1 MTDVSLN
8 ATTRTNLL
16 DLQRT
21 ADLRLR
27 TTDRIS
33 TGREVNRVTD
43 DPVLFFQA
51 FAVSKRVTDL
61 FDLKKGTGQAISA
74 VESALAGTD
83 AIEDL
88 TDQLRGLAIS
98 ARNATDE
105 QRQDFAAQ
113 FDVLRNQIDALAAD
127 VSYGGVSLLDNPAGS
142 ITQLTGDI
150 SQGSINVSGQ
160 SSDVSALGISSAI
173 SSYNDF
179 ATDADIDAALAG
191 IGGAV
196 TTLRTQAAG
205 FGYNVAA
212 LTIAEDFNQSLTQ
225 TLQAGNDKLIN
236 ADLDQEAAN
245 LLSIRIRDQLWQ
257 EGLRVAQQS
266 EPAVFQ
272 LLSGVSG

>member
-1 MTDVSLN
+1 MTDVSLS

-16 DLQRT
+16 DLQRS

-43 DPVLFFQA
+43 DPVRFFQA

-105 QRQDFAAQ
+105 QRQDIAAQ

-150 SQGSINVSGQ
+150 SQGSITVSGQ
-160 SSDVSALGISSAI
+160 SSNVSALGIGSAI

-196 TTLRTQAAG
+196 TTLRTQAAS

-212 LTIAEDFNQSLTQ
+212 LTIAENFNQSLTQ

-245 LLSIRIRDQLWQ
+245 LLSIRIRDQLRQ

-266 EPAVFQ
+266 ESAVFQ

>member
-1 MTDVSLN
+1 M
-8 ATTRTNLL
+8 L
-16 DLQRT
+16 DLQRS

-43 DPVLFFQA
+43 DPVRFFQA

-105 QRQDFAAQ
+105 QRQDIAAQ

-160 SSDVSALGISSAI
+160 SSDVSALGIGSAI

-225 TLQAGNDKLIN
+225 TLQAGNDILIN
-236 ADLDQEAAN
+236 ADVDQEAAN
-245 LLSIRIRDQLWQ
+245 LLSSRIRDQLRQ

-266 EPAVFQ
+266 ESAVFQ

>member
-1 MTDVSLN
+1 MTDVSLS

-16 DLQRT
+16 DLQRS

-43 DPVLFFQA
+43 DPVRFFQA

-74 VESALAGTD
+74 IESALAGTD

-105 QRQDFAAQ
+105 QRRDIAAQ

-127 VSYGGVSLLDNPAGS
+127 ISYGGVSLLDNPAGS

-150 SQGSINVSGQ
+150 NQGSITVSGQ
-160 SSDVSALGISSAI
+160 SSDISALGIGSAI

-179 ATDADIDAALAG
+179 ATDADIDVALAG
-191 IGGAV
+191 IDGAV
-196 TTLRTQAAG
+196 TTLRNQAAG

-225 TLQAGNDKLIN
+225 TLQAGNDILIN
-236 ADLDQEAAN
+236 ADVDQEAAN
-245 LLSIRIRDQLWQ
+245 LLSSRIRDQLRQ

-266 EPAVFQ
+266 ESAVFQ

>member
-1 MTDVSLN
+1 MTDVSLS

-16 DLQRT
+16 DLQRS

-43 DPVLFFQA
+43 DPVRIFQA

-88 TDQLRGLAIS
+88 TDQLRGLTIS

-105 QRQDFAAQ
+105 QRQDIAAQ

-150 SQGSINVSGQ
+150 SQGSITVSGQ
-160 SSDVSALGISSAI
+160 SSDVSALGIGSAI

-196 TTLRTQAAG
+196 TTLRTQAAD

-245 LLSIRIRDQLWQ
+245 LLSIRIRDQLRQ

-266 EPAVFQ
+266 ESAVFQ

>member
-1 MTDVSLN
+1 MTDVSLS

-16 DLQRT
+16 DLQRS

-43 DPVLFFQA
+43 DPVRFLQA

-105 QRQDFAAQ
+105 QRQDIAAQ

-150 SQGSINVSGQ
+150 SQGSITVSGQ
-160 SSDVSALGISSAI
+160 SSNVSALGIGSAI

-196 TTLRTQAAG
+196 TTLRTQAAS

-212 LTIAEDFNQSLTQ
+212 LTIAENFNQSLTQ

-245 LLSIRIRDQLWQ
+245 LLSIRIRDQLRQ

-266 EPAVFQ
+266 ESAVFQ

>member
-1 MTDVSLN
+1 MTDVSLS

-43 DPVLFFQA
+43 DPVRFFQA

-88 TDQLRGLAIS
+88 TNQLRGLAIS

-105 QRQDFAAQ
+105 QRQDIAAQ

-150 SQGSINVSGQ
+150 SQGSITVSGQ
-160 SSDVSALGISSAI
+160 SSDVSVLGIGSAI

-196 TTLRTQAAG
+196 TTLRTQAAD

-245 LLSIRIRDQLWQ
+245 LLSIRIRDQLRQ

-266 EPAVFQ
+266 ESAVFQ